1 MNDKPVARQEV
12 LERQVGD
19 EWMLYDAVGRAVHVL
34 NVPARFVWQ
43 RCDGQ
48 HALDDFVREAR
59 EEFDVDDASARQDI
73 AECLQAL
80 HLAGVIA

>member
-1 MNDKPVARQEV
+1 MNDRPVARQDV

-34 NVPARFVWQ
+34 NATARFVWR

-59 EEFDVDDASARQDI
+59 LEFDVEEALARQDI
-73 AECLQAL
+73 RECLQAL
-80 HLAGVIA
+80 EEAGVVA